1 MPTEKDNDPKIAVR
15 CTNCKK
21 ILAFKLGSA
30 SGFLQLKCPACK
42 TLINVDLS
50 LRRGKIYNRK
60 TNIPLTKGISLRPI
74 NFCLKLPFMS

>member
-1 MPTEKDNDPKIAVR
+1 MLTEKDNAPRIAVR

-42 TLINVDLS
+42 ALINVDLS
-50 LRRGKIYNRK
+50 LRRGKIHNRK
-60 TNIPLTKGISLRPI
+60 AKIPLTITFL
-74 NFCLKLPFMS
+74 

>member
-1 MPTEKDNDPKIAVR
+1 MPTDKDNDPKIAVR
-15 CTNCKK
+15 CTKCKK

-42 TLINVDLS
+42 TQINVDLS

-60 TNIPLTKGISLRPI
+60 ANIPLTITFL
-74 NFCLKLPFMS
+74 

>member
-15 CTNCKK
+15 CTNWKK

-42 TLINVDLS
+42 TQINVDLS

-60 TNIPLTKGISLRPI
+60 ANIPLTITFL
-74 NFCLKLPFMS
+74 